1 MRRKILLVE
10 DNLDDEALTRRAL
23 GKSGFDHELVVVR
36 DGKEA
41 LDYLFREGPYAGLS
55 EKNRPDLIFLD
66 LKLPLLGGLE
76 VLERLRDNQ
85 ETRVIPVVVLT
96 SSKQEDDVLRSYNLG
111 ANSYIRKRVDALAFQ
126 EALKD
131 TLSYWFDFIKLPTR
145 G

>member
-1 MRRKILLVE
+1 MHRKILLVE

-23 GKSGFDHELVVVR
+23 SKSGFDHELVVVR

-55 EKNRPDLIFLD
+55 AKNLPDLIFLD

-76 VLERLRDNQ
+76 VLERLRDNV

-96 SSKQEDDVLRSYNLG
+96 SSKQDDDVLKSYNLG

-145 G
+145 N

>member
-1 MRRKILLVE
+1 
-10 DNLDDEALTRRAL
+10 
-23 GKSGFDHELVVVR
+23 
-36 DGKEA
+36 
-41 LDYLFREGPYAGLS
+41 
-55 EKNRPDLIFLD
+55 LIFLD

-76 VLERLRDNQ
+76 VLERLRDNV

-96 SSKQEDDVLRSYNLG
+96 SSKQDDDVLKSYNLG

-145 G
+145 N